1 MLGNIKSREY
11 MFVVRLRNYLHLSF
25 LVIIFIVFPPVLM
38 SFIKI
43 HLKRD
48 I

>member
-25 LVIIFIVFPPVLM
+25 LVIFYCFPPVLM